1 MREEH
6 QQLPETPSERL
17 LRDFNVQ
24 TPASPFDDHSQ
35 LRQAIQEA
43 VRSMDEEALSVR
55 IDEAKGLGN
64 DFKWQDELQEAEGVL
79 YEITC
84 SD

>member
-1 MREEH
+1 
-6 QQLPETPSERL
+6 
-17 LRDFNVQ
+17 
-24 TPASPFDDHSQ
+24 
-35 LRQAIQEA
+35 
-43 VRSMDEEALSVR
+43 MDEEALSVR